1 MTYAIS
7 PAMTSLD
14 GMRVVLSWGE
24 KPLILIHI

>member
-7 PAMTSLD
+7 PVMTNLD

-24 KPLILIHI
+24 KPLILIRI